1 MAKSGGK
8 KAGSRK
14 SGSSTKKGRAAGM
27 RRGKP
32 GRRFIARRS
41 GIHGRGVFATA
52 KIRKGERVIEYVGER
67 ITHKEADKRYADL
80 HEYSPH
86 TFLFLVN
93 DRIVIDATYGGNTA
107 RWINHSCQ
115 PNCEIEQ
122 EGERIFID
130 AVRDIRPG
138 EELTY
143 DYNLV
148 LEERH
153 TPAAKKAHPCFCGSR
168 RCRGTL
174 LGSKR

>member
-1 MAKSGGK
+1 MASFEDGKAGGGK
-8 KAGSRK
+8 LGGRVATDNTAGP
-14 SGSSTKKGRAAGM
+14 
-27 RRGKP
+27 RGVDP
-32 GRRFIARRS
+32 PRRFVARKS

-52 KIRKGERVIEYVGER
+52 TIPRGQRIIEYVGER
-67 ITHKEADKRYADL
+67 ITHGEADRRYADV
-80 HEYSPH
+80 HEQSPH

-93 DRIVIDATYGGNTA
+93 DRIVIDATRRGNTS
-107 RWINHSCQ
+107 RWINHSCR

-130 AVRDIRPG
+130 ALREIRPG

-153 TPAAKKAHPCFCGSR
+153 TPAAKKENPCYCGSR
-168 RCRGTL
+168 GCRGTL